1 MRVDHLQVDVKELD
15 VGADTDHD
23 VGFFSGYASTWDLD
37 YGGDTILKG
46 AWAETLAND
55 YPNGGAGIP
64 IHWQHKD
71 GSPFDII
78 GETLSAVEDDKGLLI
93 TAKLDLD
100 NEQGAK
106 AYDLLKR
113 GLIHQMSV
121 GFVAEK
127 SRVYWDEESGRS
139 LREIQQAKLF
149 EISVV
154 QIAMNQGAEILE
166 VKNAKTAEKTA
177 VNDQKSNDAQD
188 LEARNVKKS
197 RYENVVNELLGLLA
211 VKK

>member
-1 MRVDHLQVDVKELD
+1 MQVERLKTEVKELNME
-15 VGADTDHD
+15 ADTEQE
-23 VGFFSGYASTWDLD
+23 VGFFTGYASTWDID
-37 YGGDTILKG
+37 YANDIVIKG
-46 AWAETLAND
+46 AYAKTLADD

-78 GETLSAVEDDKGLLI
+78 GETVSAVEDDKGLLI

-121 GFVAEK
+121 GVVVEK
-127 SRVYWDEESGRS
+127 SRVFYDEETYERS
-139 LREIQQAKLF
+139 RELQQVKLF

-166 VKNAKTAEKTA
+166 VKNAKADEKTA
-177 VNDQKSNDAQD
+177 VNDQKSGESQT
-188 LEARNVKKS
+188 LERRNVKKS
-197 RYENVVNELLGLLA
+197 RYESVVNELLRLVGGN
-211 VKK
+211 K